1 MTINLIT
8 IKKSLQPAVISSF
21 WTMLRECETKVE
33 NDNDPV
39 LKHWVE
45 QWYNQWNVITG
56 GEQSPSWIKAEKPSE
71 KEERSVRERIRSVII
86 FQLGLDANLADSTTM
101 LELGAD
107 SFDLVEVVIALED
120 EFSVELSDEI
130 AERMTC
136 VDNTVPFILRELKK
150 RLK

>member
-1 MTINLIT
+1 
-8 IKKSLQPAVISSF
+8 
-21 WTMLRECETKVE
+21 MLRECETKVE

>member
-1 MTINLIT
+1 
-8 IKKSLQPAVISSF
+8 
-21 WTMLRECETKVE
+21 MLRECETKVE

-45 QWYNQWNVITG
+45 QWYNQWNVITV

>member
-86 FQLGLDANLADSTTM
+86 FQLGLGANLADSTTM